1 MKTALK
7 ITERIKKEKLDARVV
22 CVLGSPL
29 WDCEIRG
36 RKWPYI
42 HGDIWKKLEDLGVVV
57 VEHYVPRETS
67 QFQPHPI
74 AVQIPVRWNTA
85 RHV

>member
-42 HGDIWKKLEDLGVVV
+42 HGDI
-57 VEHYVPRETS
+57 
-67 QFQPHPI
+67 
-74 AVQIPVRWNTA
+74 
-85 RHV
+85 

>member
-22 CVLGSPL
+22 CVLGPPQ

-42 HGDIWKKLEDLGVVV
+42 HGDI
-57 VEHYVPRETS
+57 
-67 QFQPHPI
+67 
-74 AVQIPVRWNTA
+74 
-85 RHV
+85 